1 MLENPAF
8 NENNE
13 KILCE
18 MNGKNPEMH
27 KNIWVKKLAKGEKY
41 EIFSAE
47 NETAVLILKGNMN
60 ISWNDRTENMKRKN
74 QFEKTPYCLHVCKGI
89 KISIEACEDS
99 EFLVQQTDNEREFEP
114 VFYKPEDCLYQHFG
128 KGQWE
133 GTGYR
138 IC

>member
-27 KNIWVKKLAKGEKY
+27 MNIWVKKLAKGEKY
-41 EIFSAE
+41 EIFGAE

-74 QFEKTPYCLHVCKGI
+74 PFEKTRYARV
-89 KISIEACEDS
+89 
-99 EFLVQQTDNEREFEP
+99 
-114 VFYKPEDCLYQHFG
+114 
-128 KGQWE
+128 
-133 GTGYR
+133 
-138 IC
+138 

>member
-27 KNIWVKKLAKGEKY
+27 MNIRVKKLAKGEKY

-60 ISWNDRTENMKRKN
+60 ISWNDRTENMKKKESVREN
-74 QFEKTPYCLHVCKGI
+74 TVL
-89 KISIEACEDS
+89 SACM
-99 EFLVQQTDNEREFEP
+99 QG
-114 VFYKPEDCLYQHFG
+114 YKDKH
-128 KGQWE
+128 
-133 GTGYR
+133 
-138 IC
+138 